1 MMRKLLG
8 VLFLTLSV
16 LSSLAQSK
24 KEYLYVGTFSVR
36 GSEGIYIYTF
46 NRAKKSFTL
55 VQTVTGL
62 ESPSFLGIHPTRKF
76 LYSVNRGKAS
86 ENETGGSV
94 TAYTL
99 DAKTGKLNALN
110 TRSSFGADPCHISFD
125 KTGQYA
131 FVSNYNEGNL
141 VVLPLF
147 EDGLVG
153 NPSDSKKY
161 TGSSINPDRQQSSHL
176 HSALIS
182 PDNRFLYAADLGT
195 DKIYIYNF
203 NLKKGTL
210 DDSNQKEVSVKAG
223 TGPRHFAFHPSGNY
237 MYVAEELTSTVATF
251 KVDKKTGNLTILQ
264 DSVVSLPKTFT
275 GKNTAADIHVD
286 PKGKFLYMSNRGYNG
301 LSIYSIGA
309 DGKIK
314 LTGQQTTGGS
324 TPRNF
329 MIDSK
334 GEYIFVAH
342 QDTDTIAAFRINAKT
357 GKLTSVGKP
366 LKVPAPVCLKM
377 ITLP

>member
-1 MMRKLLG
+1 MTRRLL
-8 VLFLTLSV
+8 LLTLFS
-16 LSSLAQSK
+16 LSYIFICAQPK
-24 KEYLYVGTFSVR
+24 KEILYVGTFSVR
-36 GSEGIYIYTF
+36 GSQGIYSYTF
-46 NRAKKSFTL
+46 NRAKKTL
-55 VQTVTGL
+55 TPVQNVPGL

-94 TAYTL
+94 TAYQL
-99 DAKTGKLNALN
+99 DAKTGKLTALN

-125 KTGQYA
+125 KTGQYI

-161 TGSSINPDRQQSSHL
+161 IGNSINTERQQSSHL

-182 PDNRFLYAADLGT
+182 PDNHFLYAADLGT

-203 NLKKGTL
+203 NLKNGTL
-210 DDSNQKEVSVKAG
+210 DDSRQKEVSVKPG
-223 TGPRHFAFHPSGNY
+223 CGPRHFVFHPNGNY

-251 KVDKKTGNLTILQ
+251 KVDKKNGDLTILQ
-264 DSVVSLPKTFT
+264 DSVLSLPKTFT
-275 GKNTAADIHVD
+275 GKNTSADIHID

-301 LSIYSIGA
+301 LSIFSVGA

-314 LTGQQTTGGS
+314 LVGQQTTGGS

-342 QDTDTIAAFRINAKT
+342 QDSDTIVMFRINPKT
-357 GKLTSVGKP
+357 GMLAQVGKP
-366 LKVPAPVCLKM
+366 VKVPAPVCLKM